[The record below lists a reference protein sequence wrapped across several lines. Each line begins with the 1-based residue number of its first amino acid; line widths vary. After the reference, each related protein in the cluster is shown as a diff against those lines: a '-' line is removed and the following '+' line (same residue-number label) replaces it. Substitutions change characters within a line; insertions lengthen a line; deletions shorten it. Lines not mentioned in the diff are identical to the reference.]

1 MNKKQKYLLIVL
13 TVIYILGGMAYAAG
27 EYNTLSDLIS
37 FYLIFGIPSALLYFL
52 MRKNQIATLQ
62 YSDPNDRDPEFEDA
76 VRIVAQHDKASTS
89 LLQRRLQIGFNKAA
103 RLLEQLEN
111 AGVIDS
117 ADGAR
122 PRDVLI
128 KSADEYLNKSK

>member
-1 MNKKQKYLLIVL
+1 
-13 TVIYILGGMAYAAG
+13 
-27 EYNTLSDLIS
+27 
-37 FYLIFGIPSALLYFL
+37 